1 MISFA
6 FEFKWDQG
14 SWDLLKGPI
23 IKRRLHV
30 LDEDAVVRIDT
41 ASMEI
46 LERTGVRFRDQRALE
61 VFHKAGAQVDFQ
73 REIVKIPQTLLQS
86 CLRDA
91 PSEYIQ
97 CARNPDN
104 DVSVGG
110 DEIHVRGGSGQIY
123 VIDSVTKTR
132 RTATLADLQNGTR
145 LMDALKN
152 IHLLGAPGTGYW
164 VTPQETPAQI
174 RDLCA
179 WRTLFEYS
187 EKPVSAWIY
196 SERNARYV
204 IRMGEAIAGNLEE
217 LRRRPLAGFECEAT
231 SPLQYGTETLKIMQL
246 MVEHGLPV
254 LFAPM
259 PMAGATAP
267 VTLAGTLALGN
278 AEVLAGISLAQ
289 LLNPGTPC
297 VYGCYG
303 SSFDMRTG
311 LITYGGA
318 ECALIQAAMVQ
329 LARLHRLPSAAN
341 SGTTDSKTVDSQ
353 EGFDTGLNLALVALA
368 GANLSGTV
376 GQLGADQ
383 GASMEHLVIAD
394 EIAAV
399 VYRIVEGIRVQ
410 EETLALDVIHKV
422 GHGGSYLGQRH
433 TLAHFRNEHLLPSI
447 ADRWDWTR
455 WKKDGGRDLA
465 WKAHEKAQS
474 ILRDHWPSPL
484 PAQVKDRLDELL
496 VEASKSG

>member
-1 MISFA
+1 
-6 FEFKWDQG
+6 
-14 SWDLLKGPI
+14 LLKGPR
-23 IKRRLHV
+23 IKRPLQV

-73 REIVKIPQTLLQS
+73 REIVKIPQALLQS

-110 DEIHVRGGSGQIY
+110 DEIHMRGGSGQIY
-123 VIDSVTKTR
+123 VIDSMTKTR

-145 LMDALKN
+145 LMDGLKN
-152 IHLLGAPGTGYW
+152 IHLLGAPGTGCW
-164 VTPQETPAQI
+164 VTPQELPPQI
-174 RDLCA
+174 RDLYA

-204 IRMGEAIAGNLEE
+204 IRMGETIAGSPEE
-217 LRRRPLAGFECEAT
+217 LRKRPLVGFECEAT

-246 MVEHGLPV
+246 MAGHGLPV

-278 AEVLAGISLAQ
+278 AEVLAGITLAQ
-289 LLNPGTPC
+289 LVSPGTPC

-303 SSFDMRTG
+303 SSFDQRTG

-318 ECALIQAAMVQ
+318 ECALIQAGMVQ
-329 LARLHRLPSAAN
+329 LARLHRLPAAAN
-341 SGTTDSKTVDSQ
+341 SATTDSKAVDSQ
-353 EGFDTGLNLALVALA
+353 EGFDTGLNFALVALA

-376 GQLGADQ
+376 GQLGVDQ
-383 GASMEHLVIAD
+383 GASIEHLVTAD
-394 EIAAV
+394 EIAGV
-399 VYRIVEGIRVQ
+399 VYRIIDGIRDDK
-410 EETLALDVIHKV
+410 ETLALDLIDKI
-422 GHGGSYLGQRH
+422 GHGGSYIGQKH
-433 TLAHFRNEHLLPSI
+433 TLTHFRKEHLLPSI
-447 ADRWDWTR
+447 MDRWDWAH
-455 WKKDGGRDLA
+455 WKKNGGKDLA
-465 WKAHEKAQS
+465 SRAREKAQL
-474 ILRDHWPSPL
+474 ILRDHWP
-484 PAQVKDRLDELL
+484 PALRTDIKDRLDELL
-496 VEASKSG
+496 SEASKSA